1 MLTSKIS
8 GHIMSYCLTDS
19 GVKNAASKN
28 VGMRHLGVNW
38 SRPLLYL
45 SPDAL
50 VLFCLQEVEQH
61 LQKGGVLAVRL
72 HHVTCAGHL
81 LAQRPQRHLVDCKW
95 KIILGKNHFAVYI
108 CLDCVLS
115 NQLCS

>member
-8 GHIMSYCLTDS
+8 GHIMSYCLADS
-19 GVKNAASKN
+19 GVEKAVRTD

-38 SRPLLYL
+38 RHPLFYL

-50 VLFCLQEVEQH
+50 VLLCLQEVEQH

-81 LAQRPQRHLVDCKW
+81 LAQCPQRHLVDCKW
-95 KIILGKNHFAVYI
+95 KVILGKISFCGVHLFRS
-108 CLDCVLS
+108 CP
-115 NQLCS
+115 